1 MSDEPVFAD
10 AWQAQA
16 FAMVQALQQQGH
28 LGPREWTDALSAEIE
43 ASSRR
48 GERDDG
54 SRYYDCWLDYDC
66 WLAALEKLVVAKDFM
81 NQAEMARRKQEWDE
95 AARATPHGQPI
106 VLKR

>member
-1 MSDEPVFAD
+1 MSDEPVFAE

-28 LGPREWTDALSAEIE
+28 LTPREWMDALSAEIA
-43 ASSRR
+43 ASNTRR
-48 GERDDG
+48 EPDDG
-54 SRYYDCWLDYDC
+54 SRYYNC
-66 WLAALEKLVVAKDFM
+66 WLAALENLVVAKGFLS
-81 NQAEMARRKQEWDE
+81 QAEMAGRKQEWDD